1 MVRLPEHCITLAL
14 TLGKDAESDIQQ
26 EATSLSLLILREYA
40 LSASRQP
47 RFNSELYF
55 YLVQQVFPSLSE
67 SAVALDRKLL
77 RDYYVN
83 MCRATCAPSVTMHD
97 DRTQI

>member
-14 TLGKDAESDIQQ
+14 TLAKGTESDIQQ
-26 EATSLSLLILREYA
+26 EAIGLALLILREYA
-40 LSASRQP
+40 FSASRQP
-47 RFNSELYF
+47 RFNSEPYF

-77 RDYYVN
+77 RDYHVK
-83 MCRATCAPSVTMHD
+83 MHLASCAHH
-97 DRTQI
+97 Q